1 MTHIFGIV
9 WVFIKKTLVDVS
21 KIKKSLKKVVIYKD
35 NMATVLDLSNLR
47 SRVFFGIYFY
57 KHGTNLQKISFPR
70 INSEDVFLAKLSS
83 FIIKS
88 HHA

>member
-1 MTHIFGIV
+1 
-9 WVFIKKTLVDVS
+9 
-21 KIKKSLKKVVIYKD
+21 
-35 NMATVLDLSNLR
+35 MATVLDLSNLR

-57 KHGTNLQKISFPR
+57 KHGTNLQKISFLR
-70 INSEDVFLAKLSS
+70 INSEDVFLVKLSS